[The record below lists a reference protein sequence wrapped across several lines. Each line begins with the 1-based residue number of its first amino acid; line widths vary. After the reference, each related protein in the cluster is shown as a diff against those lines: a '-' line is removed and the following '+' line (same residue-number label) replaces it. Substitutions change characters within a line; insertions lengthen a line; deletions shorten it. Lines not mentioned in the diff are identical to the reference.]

1 MAHVQTTRTDA
12 ASGPRPRAS
21 QNGASPR
28 SEHHLLSLQRQ
39 AGNATVSR
47 LVNNGGLPTAT
58 IQRDHTDTG
67 LKKKDAVER
76 FTGKVKARVTGG
88 KNPLGSTKEWGTLS
102 DDQRVGKLTKYV
114 NAELT
119 KTHVPEV
126 GSALDPGTAAGN
138 AEFNFR
144 SWELSIGTG
153 GGLANLDDAAVSDL
167 ADAVYHESR
176 HAEQWFRV
184 ARLKAGEEDPFGD
197 GNEPTA
203 AVLAQKLFIPTAVAE
218 AAMER
223 PLKPL
228 TKTQKFFHSK
238 KWAERQETK
247 AAEAQSWYDSIY
259 GAGSGHRNNVLGDID
274 NHYDDY
280 RALSEEVDAWAVGGT
295 ANTKLKKL
303 LADFRQK
310 ESAKAQKKSGAPTT

>member
-12 ASGPRPRAS
+12 ASAPRSRSS
-21 QNGASPR
+21 QKGAPQR

-88 KNPLGSTKEWGTLS
+88 KNPLGSTKEWDTLS

-114 NAELT
+114 NVELT
-119 KTHVPEV
+119 KAHVPTV
-126 GSALDPGTAAGN
+126 GATLNPGMATGN
-138 AEFNFR
+138 AEFDFQTWR
-144 SWELSIGTG
+144 LTIGAST
-153 GGLANLDDAAVSDL
+153 GLANLTDQQIARL
-167 ADAVYHESR
+167 ADVVYHESR
-176 HAEQWFRV
+176 HAEQWFRM

-197 GNEPTA
+197 GNEPTSGTI
-203 AVLAQKLFIPTAVAE
+203 AQRLYIPANVAE
-218 AAMER
+218 AAMKR

-228 TKTQKFFHSK
+228 TKTQKFFHTK

-247 AAEAQSWYDSIY
+247 KDEAESWYDSVY
-259 GAGSGHRNNVLGDID
+259 GAGGGHRGQVLGDIQ
-274 NHYDDY
+274 NRYNDY
-280 RALSEEVDAWAVGGT
+280 RALSEEVDAWAVGGD
-295 ANTKLKKL
+295 ASAKLTTL
-303 LADFRQK
+303 LAEFRQK
-310 ESAKAQKKSGAPTT
+310 EQLKQQARNGATN